1 MRHTIA
7 ALALLCY
14 CSSYR
19 YGFLLTGEF
28 EMTEGTRT
36 IPLPWP
42 VKVLLWLPRRV
53 YRLFV
58 SDAGIRAKRDVALD
72 RERASFNIA
81 HRSS

>member
-1 MRHTIA
+1 MRPTIA

-19 YGFLLTGEF
+19 YGFLRTGEF
-28 EMTEGTRT
+28 TMTEGARE

-42 VKVLLWLPRRV
+42 AKVMLWLPRHV

-58 SDAGIRAKRDVALD
+58 SDAAICAKLDAALD
-72 RERASFNIA
+72 RERASAIEGFK
-81 HRSS
+81 H